1 MSINF
6 CNSKIYS
13 TESNFNSYFN
23 IEINNHP
30 KDNYIFNS
38 IDYFDLNPIDPSY
51 EKNNYL
57 FSIKK
62 GVELNDIYNH
72 FNFNEPRFLG
82 NNLQNN
88 FSIDIKKQSLN
99 PLKKEENENVYSLN
113 DEIKEF
119 NQIINERNNNLFKVI
134 YPEKDYLFK
143 VSQTDLSQYLGTEKY
158 LFPLKKERSIVR
170 NNRKYN
176 RDNIRIKLKRSFLNA
191 LIKKLNKLI
200 LKAKKI
206 KNAFGKFPPK
216 LSGDISKNRNKF
228 FLNLELHQALEKE
241 ELYYPKNMNNCIKNS
256 KIIKELKNNGD
267 IKLNKIMNTKLLNL
281 FIEFINSDEF
291 KIDEI
296 NRLKRKKYN
305 NDYIKRYIILANSF
319 IEYFFEE

>member
-13 TESNFNSYFN
+13 TKSNFSSYFN

-30 KDNYIFNS
+30 NNNYIFNS
-38 IDYFDLNPIDPSY
+38 FDCFDLNPIDLSY
-51 EKNNYL
+51 EENNYL

-72 FNFNEPRFLG
+72 FNFNELRFLE

-99 PLKKEENENVYSLN
+99 PLKKEEDENIYSLN

-143 VSQTDLSQYLGTEKY
+143 VSQTDLSQYLGKEKN
-158 LFPLKKERSIVR
+158 LFPLKKERSIIR
-170 NNRKYN
+170 NCRKYN

-200 LKAKKI
+200 LKTKKI
-206 KNAFGKFPPK
+206 KSAFGKFPPK

-241 ELYYPKNMNNCIKNS
+241 ELYYPKNINTCIKNS

-305 NDYIKRYIILANSF
+305 NDYIKRYIILANNF